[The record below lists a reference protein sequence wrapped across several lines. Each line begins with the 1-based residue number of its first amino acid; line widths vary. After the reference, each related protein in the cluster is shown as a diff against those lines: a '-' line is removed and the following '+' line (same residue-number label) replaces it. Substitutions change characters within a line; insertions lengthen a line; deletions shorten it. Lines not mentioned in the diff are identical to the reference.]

1 MESKNIKIVDE
12 HGIDRIANIVCSI
25 DVDGSDYVIYW
36 IERDNNNDN
45 LFISKILKNNDG
57 TSTMMNIEDS
67 MEKSNLSEIV
77 KELVT
82 TAVKDNE
89 HDYLNADNISL
100 KNGKNI
106 KISNVLFNKEQNINV
121 QKTYI
126 TTVEKAA
133 TKVTEKYYHVE
144 KKPEVVMEA
153 APVVETQAPEVKPIE
168 MPSLEEVTQ
177 TVPELEKISP
187 EVPVLEVPFQ
197 NENPAPAP
205 IPEIPND
212 VVETVVEP
220 VMPEV
225 MPVTPEIAPESTPE
239 VVVPVEPVVPSVAPE
254 IVQPMVEEPN
264 IEARMNIIGANPAP
278 QPVPEPEV
286 VPVAVPSVP
295 VTPEPVVSQVAPAPV
310 TPEPAVVAPV
320 VPEQATPVA
329 PTPEVPSTNS
339 PQPELFFDGSKE
351 TNLAGVFEGNSDDT
365 QPIVTAPEVA
375 SIREFG
381 QDEPVIPLVNDV
393 TPAVQEQ
400 PKTLT
405 KSPGFANNKFFL
417 VIALT
422 FFLASCV
429 FLGYEV
435 FKYIQMR

>member
-153 APVVETQAPEVKPIE
+153 APVVETPAPEVKPIE

-225 MPVTPEIAPESTPE
+225 MPVTPEIAPVSTPE
-239 VVVPVEPVVPSVAPE
+239 VVVPVAPVVPSVAPE

-264 IEARMNIIGANPAP
+264 IEARMNIIGANPAL
-278 QPVPEPEV
+278 QPIPEPEV
-286 VPVAVPSVP
+286 APVPEVAVN
-295 VTPEPVVSQVAPAPV
+295 PEPVVTPVVPIPPVAATPV
-310 TPEPAVVAPV
+310 MPEAVVAP
-320 VPEQATPVA
+320 AA
-329 PTPEVPSTNS
+329 PEVSSTNS
-339 PQPELFFDGSKE
+339 PQTKLFFDGSKE

-365 QPIVTAPEVA
+365 QPIVAAPEVA

-435 FKYIQMR
+435 FKYVQMR

>member
-133 TKVTEKYYHVE
+133 TKVTEKYFHVE
-144 KKPEVVMEA
+144 KKPEVVTEA
-153 APVVETQAPEVKPIE
+153 APVVETHAPEVKPIE

-225 MPVTPEIAPESTPE
+225 MPVTPEIAPVSTPE

-278 QPVPEPEV
+278 QPVPESQVAPVPEV
-286 VPVAVPSVP
+286 AVN
-295 VTPEPVVSQVAPAPV
+295 PEPVVTPVVPIPPVAATPV
-310 TPEPAVVAPV
+310 MPEAVVAP
-320 VPEQATPVA
+320 AA
-329 PTPEVPSTNS
+329 PEVPSTNS

-365 QPIVTAPEVA
+365 QPIVAAPEVA

-435 FKYIQMR
+435 FKYVQMR